1 MNIPTDPE
9 ALRYDRDLTRA
20 ELGRTIEALS
30 HKLDVPAR
38 TRDRLRRGTH
48 AAQDNADRATQVAK
62 QVPLPAVG
70 LVLVAVVAMIWVLR
84 KRSS

>member
-20 ELGRTIEALS
+20 ELGRTVEALS

-38 TRDRLRRGTH
+38 TRDRLRRSTH
-48 AAQDNADRATQVAK
+48 AAQDNADRATQVVK
-62 QVPLPAVG
+62 QIPLPAVG
-70 LVLVAVVAMIWVLR
+70 LAVLSAVAMIWVLR